1 MTREQFLNGTP
12 FTIGFVRYKG
22 DSTYYFNSVG
32 SISRQSRSSVDERV
46 VLDDYEC
53 NVDKV
58 GRVGFTG
65 FTFVMKKKVVVRYR
79 FEDLVPFED
88 QGPEY
93 DGAGFT
99 IEDREED
106 PEELTHHCDDPSC
119 NCSI

>member
-1 MTREQFLNGTP
+1 MTKEQFLSGAKFYINGKK
-12 FTIGFVRYKG
+12 YKG
-22 DSTYYFNSVG
+22 DSTYNFNGAG
-32 SISRQSRSSVDERV
+32 SISKQSRSSIDERV
-46 VLDDYEC
+46 VIDDYEC
-53 NVDKV
+53 NIFKL
-58 GRVGFTG
+58 GRVGFEG
-65 FTFVMKKKVVVRYR
+65 FTFVMGKKVVVKVR

-93 DGAGFT
+93 DGAGFS